1 MNYAQQLKRLNDYF
15 ATTPI
20 PDEPGP
26 INARQMV
33 HSVSDYVEISLIR
46 INGSMPGSKEF
57 NHLLRNLR
65 YIAKNNKKPATVKTN
80 KT

>member
-1 MNYAQQLKRLNDYF
+1 MNYAQQLKRLNSYF
-15 ATTPI
+15 STADI

-26 INARQMV
+26 INSKQVVR
-33 HSVSDYVEISLIR
+33 SVSDYVEISLIR
-46 INGSMPGSKEF
+46 INGSIPGSKEY

-65 YIAKNNKKPATVKTN
+65 YIAKNNKTSITVKNN